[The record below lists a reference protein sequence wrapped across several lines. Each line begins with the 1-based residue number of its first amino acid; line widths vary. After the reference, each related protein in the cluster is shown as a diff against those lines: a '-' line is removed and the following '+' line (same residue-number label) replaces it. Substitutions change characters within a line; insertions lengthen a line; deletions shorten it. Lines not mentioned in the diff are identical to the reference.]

1 MSLNRTYIESGLL
14 KQMVDI
20 PKLGLNILTED
31 QLQTSIS
38 ETLKQQQ
45 SNSDIWIFAYG
56 SLIWNP
62 IFKFVERRVGT
73 IKGWQ
78 RKFCLL
84 APVARGTREN
94 PGLFLGLE
102 TGGSCQGIAYRIEK
116 ANIADE
122 LLLIWRREMIVGSYI
137 PVWVKVIDGHIDD
150 RAEID
155 AITFVINRHHRMYA
169 GNLPR
174 DVVVNK
180 IATAKGELGTC
191 ADYLKQT
198 VEGLKT
204 AGLVDEELFDL
215 YNQVTKLSNIS

>member
-1 MSLNRTYIESGLL
+1 MSLNRAYIESGLL

-20 PKLGLNILTED
+20 PKIGLNILTEE
-31 QLQTSIS
+31 QLQISIS
-38 ETLKQQQ
+38 ETLKQQPA
-45 SNSDIWIFAYG
+45 NSDIWIFAYG

-84 APVARGTREN
+84 APVVRGTREN

-102 TGGSCQGIAYRIEK
+102 TGGHCQGIVYRIEK

-122 LLLIWRREMIVGSYI
+122 LSLIWRREMIVGSYV
-137 PVWVKVIDGHIDD
+137 PVWVKVIDGE
-150 RAEID
+150 AEID
-155 AITFVINRHHRMYA
+155 AITFAINHNHRMYA
-169 GNLPR
+169 GNLPP
-174 DVVVNK
+174 DVVVNQ
-180 IATAKGELGTC
+180 IATASGELGTC

-198 VEGLKT
+198 VEGLKI
-204 AGLVDEELFDL
+204 AGLVDEELFEL
-215 YNQVTKLSNIS
+215 HNQVTQLSNIS